1 MRRPE
6 AHRRRR
12 AGMTILELVIVL
24 AILGVI
30 ASVVGLAIRAAPP
43 VEPDSLDEAQRII
56 ASARRRALDD
66 GRSVVVAV
74 RLRRRGEQAATVR
87 HALALPDGS
96 VLADSTLGIA
106 RLSGGPELGSNA
118 LASVSAWR

>member
-1 MRRPE
+1 
-6 AHRRRR
+6 
-12 AGMTILELVIVL
+12 MTILELVIVL

-30 ASVVGLAIRAAPP
+30 ASVVGLAIRVASP

-74 RLRRRGEQAATVR
+74 RLRRTGEQAATVR
-87 HALALPDGS
+87 HACALPDGS

-106 RLSGGPELGSNA
+106 RLSGGPAIGSNA